1 MNQTGTEYWEGPY
14 LPINPADI
22 NRQYEPII
30 RINSQSGKGGAA
42 FVLEKAKGYR
52 MPKAMQPEFGDIV
65 KAAADAY
72 GDELNELQIVELFQK
87 EFIDLK
93 GKYEI
98 IERHFI
104 YEKHKEQDNDNP
116 TIFTGVIAVDGKPE
130 DVMGRGN
137 GPIDAFFNALS
148 KVGITGY
155 KFINYDEHAI
165 SVGSNAKAICYIELQ
180 KPDGKHIFGVGIHSG
195 IVVASLLGILCAI
208 NRAEKQK
215 A

>member
-1 MNQTGTEYWEGPY
+1 MSIPPRQPYAGQLAFTAFSGSHQDAIKKGFDYMKQTGTEYWEVPY

-42 FVLEKAKGYR
+42 FVLEKA
-52 MPKAMQPEFGDIV
+52 
-65 KAAADAY
+65 
-72 GDELNELQIVELFQK
+72 N
-87 EFIDLK
+87 IDLK

-155 KFINYDEHAI
+155 KF
-165 SVGSNAKAICYIELQ
+165 
-180 KPDGKHIFGVGIHSG
+180 GVGIHSG